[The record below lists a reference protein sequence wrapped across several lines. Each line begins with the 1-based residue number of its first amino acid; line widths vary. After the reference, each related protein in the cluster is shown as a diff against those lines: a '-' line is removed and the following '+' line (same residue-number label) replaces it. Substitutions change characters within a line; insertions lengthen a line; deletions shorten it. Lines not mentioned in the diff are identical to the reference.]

1 MITMRE
7 HILGVI
13 DKGLI
18 SIVAEATVC
27 LSEVRA
33 LKLKERAPVAPLVPQ
48 EIASPSG
55 SALV

>member
-18 SIVAEATVC
+18 SIVAEAMHG
-27 LSEVRA
+27 LSFRGA
-33 LKLKERAPVAPLVPQ
+33 LSKERAPVAPLVPQ